1 MRENIFQQIV
11 ACTWWKDG
19 QIDLIFNENKN
30 EFLSRRCH
38 QQMEEKLQVSHLADL
53 TACFATMLEVVRAGY
68 PLNFGTSLFVL
79 RIYPLK
85 VYSYN
90 VDIFAAFFFMRNT

>member
-38 QQMEEKLQVSHLADL
+38 QQMEEKLQVSHLADRNRL
-53 TACFATMLEVVRAGY
+53 FCYDVRGSARR
-68 PLNFGTSLFVL
+68 LSTEL
-79 RIYPLK
+79 
-85 VYSYN
+85 
-90 VDIFAAFFFMRNT
+90 

>member
-68 PLNFGTSLFVL
+68 PLNFRTSRHL
-79 RIYPLK
+79 RGG
-85 VYSYN
+85 
-90 VDIFAAFFFMRNT
+90 FFYEKTVVVKIICGQRY

>member
-1 MRENIFQQIV
+1 MRVPQVRENIFQQIA

-68 PLNFGTSLFVL
+68 PLNFRTSRHL
-79 RIYPLK
+79 RG
-85 VYSYN
+85 
-90 VDIFAAFFFMRNT
+90 FFYEKTVVVKIICGQRY